1 MKVNLTEEQKNTAW
15 VQFYTVFSN
24 LGLNEHYDCDLLKE
38 ELFNSPC
45 SINEE
50 MGTSYKGALLMHINM
65 TMALAQRLSKMIS
78 GTFKIDEN
86 SLLKCCLL
94 MHLSKR
100 HMYVENDNEWE
111 IKNRGLNFKFKKDVE
126 ACLKG
131 GERSALEALNNGVK
145 LTPTE
150 FEAIKSLDNTENDS
164 TVYKSIM
171 TIVIKQANELGYAIE
186 KEKYN
191 KMLKEFEDDSKISQ

>member
-1 MKVNLTEEQKNTAW
+1 MKVNLTEEQKNNSW
-15 VQFYTVFSN
+15 VQFYTVFSS
-24 LGLNEHYDCDLLKE
+24 LGLHEHYDCDVLKE

-50 MGTSYKGALLMHINM
+50 MGTGYKGALLMHINM
-65 TMALAQRLSKMIS
+65 TMALAQRLAKMIS
-78 GTFKIDEN
+78 GTFQIDET
-86 SLLKCCLL
+86 SLLKVCAL

-111 IKNRGLNFKFKKDVE
+111 VKNRGLNFKFRKDIE
-126 ACLKG
+126 GCLKG
-131 GERSALEALNNGVK
+131 GERSALEALNNGVN
-145 LTPTE
+145 LTPIE
-150 FEAIKSLDNTENDS
+150 FEAIKALDMAETDS
-164 TVYKSIM
+164 TAFKSIM

-191 KMLKEFEDDSKISQ
+191 KIVKENESKVSN